1 MCVRVY
7 MCMRET
13 LSHTYLC
20 VRKRASVCECVCV
33 CVYVCVSVY
42 VCVCVSLCVCV
53 YVRERQCECGIFLEI
68 RVSVFKPEKKLSRT
82 VRSMCGFCIT
92 LSRKTNQVH
101 CKNGGLTACCFGTV
115 I

>member
-1 MCVRVY
+1 MCVRVC
-7 MCMRET
+7 MCMRQT

-20 VRKRASVCECVCV
+20 VRKRESVCECV
-33 CVYVCVSVY
+33 YMCVSVY

-53 YVRERQCECGIFLEI
+53 CACVCECECGILLGI

-82 VRSMCGFCIT
+82 VRSMCGFCII
-92 LSRKTNQVH
+92 LSRETNQVH
-101 CKNGGLTACCFGTV
+101 CKNGGLTPCCFGTV